1 MYHIQFLPQMQ
12 FSVVVSLQV
21 LKVFVW
27 KVPLFSC
34 NEKALRTICDE
45 REGTSNA
52 SETFM
57 QNH

>member
-1 MYHIQFLPQMQ
+1 MQ

-21 LKVFVW
+21 LKVSAW
-27 KVPLFSC
+27 KIPIFSC

-52 SETFM
+52 SGTFM
-57 QNH
+57 PKHFHS